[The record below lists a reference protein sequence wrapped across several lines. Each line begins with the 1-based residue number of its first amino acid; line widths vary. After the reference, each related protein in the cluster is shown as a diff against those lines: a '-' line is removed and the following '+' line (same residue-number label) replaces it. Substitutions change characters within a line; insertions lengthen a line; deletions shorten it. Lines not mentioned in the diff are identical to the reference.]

1 VLIPLRAIWYD
12 ACEQYRWELR
22 DPFSYLK
29 RHCKIPKRKK
39 PSKEI
44 YKVFR
49 FDEWITI
56 VDEIDPFFKNV
67 VEFMIMTGTIG
78 SEIAGLRKEDI
89 FNSKVHIQNSIIR
102 GYEKSELKN
111 EYRKRK
117 LPITESLRKVLERA
131 ISIHEGKY
139 VFTMKSGQNFD
150 IDSFRKNPWT
160 NALKRAGI
168 PYRKPYMIR
177 HTFAAWA
184 LTLRMD
190 PNKLVSLMGHGS
202 KEMVYEV
209 YGEYVEGLERD
220 AGKILDY
227 FGKDFIGL

>member
-1 VLIPLRAIWYD
+1 
-12 ACEQYRWELR
+12 
-22 DPFSYLK
+22 
-29 RHCKIPKRKK
+29 
-39 PSKEI
+39 
-44 YKVFR
+44 
-49 FDEWITI
+49 
-56 VDEIDPFFKNV
+56 
-67 VEFMIMTGTIG
+67 
-78 SEIAGLRKEDI
+78 
-89 FNSKVHIQNSIIR
+89 
-102 GYEKSELKN
+102 
-111 EYRKRK
+111 
-117 LPITESLRKVLERA
+117 
-131 ISIHEGKY
+131 
-139 VFTMKSGQNFD
+139 MKSGRNFD

-160 NALKRAGI
+160 SAFKRAGI